1 MKVQLIVWIALCGI
15 GLFTLIVIIIF
26 SFASIG
32 IKEIGLNYSSLFQSI
47 DKKTYSSG
55 FYYIGITHSFLTFPS
70 VVQNIEF
77 SNEAHAHMGPIRSR
91 TLDGLEVQLDV
102 SFQYK
107 LKFEGL
113 YSMYMKYGPDYERVF
128 ILTAIN
134 SLTDMT
140 TKFNAYNFFYDRQSI
155 GDTMK
160 NELAKTFN
168 TTCYAIIEALQL
180 RTVSLPREFELSI
193 QETEVKKQDIEKA
206 KAEKNKVIVEC
217 ETRVKEAEY
226 QKNVTINAAMAEAL
240 KIELNNK
247 AEVERVLI
255 NQLQQADAYLALKEE
270 MGLNNTELLEYIKTK
285 LIKEYQM
292 GNNMVIN
299 LDKFHE

>member
-15 GLFTLIVIIIF
+15 GLFTLIVILIF
-26 SFASIG
+26 SFDSIG

-47 DKKTYSSG
+47 DKKTYGSG

-77 SNEAHAHMGPIRSR
+77 SNEPRAHMGPVRSR

-102 SFQYK
+102 SFQYR
-107 LKFEGL
+107 LKYEEL
-113 YSMYMKYGPDYERVF
+113 YNMYMKYGPNYEKVF
-128 ILTAIN
+128 ILIAIN

-160 NELAKTFN
+160 AELTKTF
-168 TTCYAIIEALQL
+168 TASCHALIEALQL

-206 KAEKNKVIVEC
+206 KAEKNKVLVEC
-217 ETRVKEAEY
+217 ETRVKEAEF
-226 QKNVTINAAMAEAL
+226 QKNVTINTAMGEAL

-247 AEVERVLI
+247 AEVERILI
-255 NQLQQADAYLALKEE
+255 SQLQQADAYLALKQE
-270 MGLNNTELLEYIKTK
+270 MGLNNTELLEFIKTK
-285 LIKEYQM
+285 LIKEYQA

-299 LDKFHE
+299 LNKFNE